1 MPDYKEMYLAMVRAS
16 EKALRQ
22 MDAAREELIRAQQHC
37 EELYLSDGEE
47 EDETPLDFF
56 SVE

>member
-47 EDETPLDFF
+47 EEAPLDFF

>member
-1 MPDYKEMYLAMVRAS
+1 MPDYKEMYLTMVRAS

-22 MDAAREELIRAQQHC
+22 MDAAREELIRAQQYC

-47 EDETPLDFF
+47 EGRAPLDF
-56 SVE
+56 SAAE

>member
-22 MDAAREELIRAQQHC
+22 MDAAREELIRAQQYC

-47 EDETPLDFF
+47 GGGEALDF
-56 SVE
+56 SLVE

>member
-1 MPDYKEMYLAMVRAS
+1 MPDYKEMYLTMVRAS

-22 MDAAREELIRAQQHC
+22 MDAAREELIRVQQYC

-47 EDETPLDFF
+47 EGEAPLDFF